1 MVADGDLKPGE
12 VNASDLYT
20 TEFSDLW
27 VNETATS
34 PLVPYP
40 TG

>member
-1 MVADGDLKPGE
+1 MVADGDLKAGE

-20 TEFSDLW
+20 TEFSDMW
-27 VNETATS
+27 VNETTPS

-40 TG
+40 AG